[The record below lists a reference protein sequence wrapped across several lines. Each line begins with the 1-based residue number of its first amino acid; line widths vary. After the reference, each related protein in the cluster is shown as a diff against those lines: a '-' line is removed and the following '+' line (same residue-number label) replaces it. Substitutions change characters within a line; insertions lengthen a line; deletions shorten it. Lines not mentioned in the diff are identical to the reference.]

1 MTSPQTRLNDAVMRA
16 EARSTRHIIGAWL
29 TALVVAAAL
38 VLLARMGLQL
48 ALDLPEI
55 AARAIALRGM

>member
-1 MTSPQTRLNDAVMRA
+1 MTSPQTRMNAAVIRA
-16 EARSTRHIIGAWL
+16 EARNARHILGAWL
-29 TALVVAAAL
+29 TALVVGAAL